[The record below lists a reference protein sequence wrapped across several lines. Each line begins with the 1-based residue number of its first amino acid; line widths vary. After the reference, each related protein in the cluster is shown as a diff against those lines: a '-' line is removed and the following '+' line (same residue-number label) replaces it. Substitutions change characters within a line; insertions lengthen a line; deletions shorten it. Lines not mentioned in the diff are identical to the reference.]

1 MQFETIESNRLIL
14 KKTTPEILNFI
25 FTNHDEHEIESI
37 LGIPSEKAFQKEKAK
52 FESGYTTFNRSFE
65 NFLMFEKHVEQIIG
79 SCGFHTW
86 IMDHNR
92 AEIGYAIY
100 DDTFKNK
107 GYMTEA
113 LGLVLNHGFEK
124 MQLNRIEA
132 YVSPNNF
139 PSLSLLTRFNF
150 IEEGTLK
157 RHYFTNGIYEDSI
170 LLAKL
175 AESNFN

>member
-1 MQFETIESNRLIL
+1 
-14 KKTTPEILNFI
+14 
-25 FTNHDEHEIESI
+25 
-37 LGIPSEKAFQKEKAK
+37 
-52 FESGYTTFNRSFE
+52 
-65 NFLMFEKHVEQIIG
+65 
-79 SCGFHTW
+79 
-86 IMDHNR
+86 
-92 AEIGYAIY
+92 
-100 DDTFKNK
+100 
-107 GYMTEA
+107 MTEA